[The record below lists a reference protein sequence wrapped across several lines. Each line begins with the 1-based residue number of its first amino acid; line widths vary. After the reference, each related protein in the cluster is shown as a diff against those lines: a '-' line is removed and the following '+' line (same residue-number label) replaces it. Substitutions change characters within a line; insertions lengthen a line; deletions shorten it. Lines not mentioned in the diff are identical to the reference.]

1 MTRFRWMLAFASCAL
16 TLGPGCTDPAPAPTD
31 AAPTDVAPTDV
42 APTDATDVTDASDAL
57 DVSDARDAAD
67 IRDVTD
73 VFVPRDVPDVPDV
86 TDVTD
91 ASDATPMGLLAPL
104 PSACRVVF
112 EDAAA
117 LCRTTPCAVTANV
130 ALQCPGNGF
139 GLAVAAGTARASVS
153 YTENQGGFHPM
164 YASLDLAARAGTVEQ
179 VPSGNWPARVLSTR
193 GGGAYVAAY
202 SADASDRDALAVL
215 TRESGGWRRVMIEGG
230 RYVPIA
236 VGDGAHHADGRESFV
251 YSRGE
256 GDASSIMAATR
267 AADGTW
273 TTSQLAG
280 GPVFGRFAI
289 DTAPDGTGDIILAR
303 WRFGVPT
310 AMARTLLIGAGTTEP
325 RAAYVQSP
333 GTSEAFNHV
342 TVVSRAGGSPV
353 AAIGLDDGVHALLP
367 GATAY
372 TDTLVANTARGHDTT
387 CPGEGG
393 SPPVSCGTTRMCTA
407 HGTYGGFGSHGLART
422 ADGRVWLVYAQQ
434 YVDRDYRVT
443 YSAPM
448 GPGCFASSTV
458 LADRTRTELVVV
470 EVGATLTER
479 ARLVMNDGASTSD
492 LDVDAA
498 GSSLQIAR
506 LGEPLQP
513 SDPPVLRFVAVD
525 TATLR

>member
-1 MTRFRWMLAFASCAL
+1 MTRSRWMLAFASCAL
-16 TLGPGCTDPAPAPTD
+16 TLGSGCSDPAPTPTD
-31 AAPTDVAPTDV
+31 A
-42 APTDATDVTDASDAL
+42 APTDATDVTDASDVL

-67 IRDVTD
+67 VTDVTD
-73 VFVPRDVPDVPDV
+73 VFVPRDTPDV
-86 TDVTD
+86 TDAADVAD
-91 ASDATPMGLLAPL
+91 ASDAAPTLLLAPL

-117 LCRTTPCAVTANV
+117 LCRTTPCAATANV
-130 ALQCPGNGF
+130 VLQCPGNGF
-139 GLAVAAGTARASVS
+139 GVAVAAGTARASVS

-164 YASLDLAARAGTVEQ
+164 YAALDLAARAGTVEQ

-193 GGGAYVAAY
+193 DGGSYVAAY
-202 SADASDRDALAVL
+202 SADASDRNAMAVL
-215 TRESGGWRRVMIEGG
+215 TRESAGWRRVMIEGG
-230 RYVPIA
+230 RYVPISI
-236 VGDGAHHADGRESFV
+236 GDGAHHADGRESFV

-267 AADGTW
+267 APDGTW
-273 TTSQLAG
+273 TTSTLAG

-310 AMARTLLIGAGTTEP
+310 AMARTLLIGAGAATP
-325 RAAYVQSP
+325 RTAYVQNP
-333 GTSEAFNHV
+333 GTGEAFNHV
-342 TVVSRAGGSPV
+342 TVASRAGGSPV

-393 SPPVSCGTTRMCTA
+393 SPPVSCGTTRTCTA
-407 HGTYGGFGSHGLART
+407 HGTYGGSGSHGLART

-448 GPGCFASSTV
+448 GPGCFASSTL

-479 ARLVMNDGASTSD
+479 ARLVMNDGAATTD

-498 GSSLQIAR
+498 GASLQIAR
-506 LGEPLQP
+506 LGESVQP
-513 SDPPVLRFVAVD
+513 GDPPVLRFVAVD
-525 TATLR
+525 TSTLR